1 MQAVPCLPPFPM
13 TSFPKQRREKKKKK
27 KEKLILFC
35 PYTHWSMVKLLAPW
49 PLRETESF
57 STCTPP
63 RSHQLWK
70 AIPQHS
76 HHNYFLA
83 LFEGFIS
90 GLSHF
95 GGGQSL
101 GWRIVLPKNFFM
113 FFFLSCKFTVIDI
126 TASVPFLPSKSAA
139 TWILGFHMVFL
150 IIAETTNSH
159 WSPSSTSVKDF
170 CLTPGSTVHRHWHG
184 PLQKHSSLTNMASA
198 LGEAW
203 TK

>member
-27 KEKLILFC
+27 RKVNFIL
-35 PYTHWSMVKLLAPW
+35 PLYSLKYGQTSSTLAPKGNW
-49 PLRETESF
+49 VLLHLY
-57 STCTPP
+57 PP

-101 GWRIVLPKNFFM
+101 GWRTVLPKNFFM

-198 LGEAW
+198 
-203 TK
+203 